1 MAQWYNG
8 VFYTEAEEPKKDD
21 DFIPHSI
28 PRIQEYDI
36 ENIEDIEQ
44 SLKSKFDF
52 AFIDKFSF
60 KGLPTGLDEQKKFLE
75 NSANTREAN
84 PAGLK
89 ETTLNFAQTRNTI
102 NTIKS
107 AIGTTATHYL
117 TGARDW
123 VKSWS
128 PWAET
133 KANITKGG
141 RKTKKA
147 RSQKNQKRTQRRLLT
162 VDDR

>member
-36 ENIEDIEQ
+36 ENIEVIALQ
-44 SLKSKFDF
+44 SKFDF

-84 PAGLK
+84 PAGLN
-89 ETTLNFAQTRNTI
+89 ETTFNFTQTI
-102 NTIKS
+102 NTINAIKS
-107 AIGTTATHYL
+107 KIGTTGINYL
-117 TGARDW
+117 TGATDW
-123 VKSWS
+123 VKSWL

-133 KANITKGG
+133 KTEIKTGG